1 MAGQIR
7 ALATHTPGPD
17 LIVIARGGGARSE
30 LDWADAEPVVRAIA
44 TSPIPVWT
52 ALGHA
57 TDSTIA
63 DQVAHRSCVTPT
75 AAATAIVEVLRGHHQ
90 DRELARPQ
98 PLAEQ
103 PHRRFDPAPVD
114 ALALVLVVAAVLLAL
129 ALLA

>member
-1 MAGQIR
+1 MAGHIR

-75 AAATAIVEVLRGHHQ
+75 AAATAIVEVLRDHHH
-90 DRELARPQ
+90 DRELAGPQ
-98 PLAEQ
+98 PTAEQ
-103 PHRRFDPAPVD
+103 PHRRFDLASVD

-129 ALLA
+129 ALLV